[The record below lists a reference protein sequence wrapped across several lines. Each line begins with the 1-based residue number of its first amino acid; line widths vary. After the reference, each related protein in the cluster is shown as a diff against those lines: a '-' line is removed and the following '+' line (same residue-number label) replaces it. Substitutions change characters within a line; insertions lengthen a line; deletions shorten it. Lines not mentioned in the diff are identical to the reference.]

1 MYRALFIDESKDE
14 IDDFLKYID
23 SFNQSEIISVD
34 SSLPLKTID
43 EMVNFII
50 SNKYDAVI
58 SDFMLNELREDI
70 DYNVPYNGVE
80 LFESLISRKPQFPFF
95 IITSYD
101 HEALVKCSDV
111 NIIYIKDILSTNKT
125 VEESKAKTKFI
136 ERIEMQISN
145 YQKKIEESKS
155 EFNSLLKENSKRILT
170 AREEQ
175 RLIDL
180 DDFIEKSIDS
190 KLTLPANI
198 KKSETLNEIQKLISK
213 VDLLIDENS

>member
-23 SFNQSEIISVD
+23 SFNRNEIINVD
-34 SSLPLKTID
+34 SSFPLQTID
-43 EMVNFII
+43 EMINFII

-80 LFESLISRKPQFPFF
+80 LYDVLINRKPKFPFF
-95 IITSYD
+95 IMTSFD

-125 VEESKAKTKFI
+125 VEESKANTKFI

-145 YQKKIEESKS
+145 YQKALEESKT
-155 EFNSLLKENSKRILT
+155 EFNALLIESNQRVLT

-180 DDFIEKSIDS
+180 DDFIEKSLDS
-190 KLTLPANI
+190 KSMLPANI
-198 KKSETLNEIQKLISK
+198 KKSETLNDIQRLISK
-213 VDLLIDENS
+213 VDQLIDENS